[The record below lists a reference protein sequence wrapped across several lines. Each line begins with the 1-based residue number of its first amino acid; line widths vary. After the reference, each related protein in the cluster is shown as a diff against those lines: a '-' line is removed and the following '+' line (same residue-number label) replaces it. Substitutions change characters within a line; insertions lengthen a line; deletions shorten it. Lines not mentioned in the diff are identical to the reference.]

1 MLSAV
6 GGHLP
11 KQKMRGRREK
21 TPSRR
26 ILPVAVVV
34 LLAGIAAFFL
44 LRGCDRADVPQEQPG
59 NAGQAAEQIA
69 IPGYE
74 ALELRAGAKKQSLS
88 LSNPAENNCYFQI
101 SLYLENNTFL
111 WQSELIKPGSA
122 SRPMTLTRPL
132 QAGSYPGAR
141 LEYACFRMDREK
153 TPLNGAETKLTLWV
167 K

>member
-1 MLSAV
+1 
-6 GGHLP
+6 
-11 KQKMRGRREK
+11 MRGRRERF
-21 TPSRR
+21 TFRR
-26 ILPVAVVV
+26 VLLIAMSV

-44 LRGCDRADVPQEQPG
+44 LRGCDRAEVPQEQPE

-74 ALELRAGAKKQSLS
+74 VLELRAGTKKQSLS

-101 SLYLENNTFL
+101 SLYLENDTLL
-111 WQSELIKPGSA
+111 WRSELIKPGGT

-141 LEYACFRMDREK
+141 LEYACFRTDREK